1 MRDQNENE
9 KMMIKEDL
17 EGSNQNK
24 VGLIYQREEI
34 EQYIEKTKM
43 ENLDLK
49 FVSDMVSTN
58 INQIEDQEKW
68 EQVKQALITE
78 KQRCLLLDLIR
89 ELHQYILGL
98 SSNTTDNSVM
108 QSDELEE
115 L

>member
-89 ELHQYILGL
+89 ELH
-98 SSNTTDNSVM
+98 
-108 QSDELEE
+108 
-115 L
+115 